1 MSDTILVRLRAIGA
15 KRFSSDMNEA
25 GDSAGRLGDKS
36 RRTSGGLAELSK
48 GSSSARSAVAALG
61 VVCGIAAGAQAMG
74 LLVQATGAG
83 VIALG
88 ALGVAAI
95 GAGAVL
101 MGFAAGATARF
112 KQMADVGGTSAN
124 LLKERFESFKT
135 LLSDELG
142 PAFDPVFRA
151 LASALRPLGQLVR
164 AIAPAFRV
172 LGQAVADAVTQAA
185 GLLQG
190 FGPGLS
196 QLLRNVARL
205 VPVLVP
211 LFGQLVRVFL
221 VIANAAMP
229 YLIRGLQQLTTWL
242 SGLSS
247 GQITGAVAKSFQT
260 LADVFAVVVGI
271 VRIVGPI
278 LASLAS
284 GLRQVADGALPGV
297 VQGARGLR
305 EAFDA
310 IVASGALKTLATAIG
325 ATFGFI
331 ATVVGKV
338 FSELQKYGLLKPVI
352 VGIVA
357 ALTAWKAVQ
366 IALNIAM
373 MANPVGLLVVAIA
386 ALVVGVIYAY
396 RRFEGFRNAVNGAWG
411 VLKSVFGWIGRN
423 WKLLVSIIGG
433 PLAAVVV
440 LVASNFGRIKSAAT
454 SVVGFVRD
462 KFNAFVSFF
471 KGLPGRVAGAASSIG
486 KGIVD
491 GIVSAIKAAPNAIL
505 DALTSIVPD
514 KLKDAIGGVIG
525 GVGGAAAKVIPGL
538 ATGGLVTH
546 GGMALVGE
554 RGPELVT
561 LSAGAQVHSADSP
574 LTKAATAKTSPSPRP
589 RRDARQGATQGDRQ
603 PIVVQAMLPGGR
615 MLAEAITEVFL
626 DQQIGLA

>member
-1 MSDTILVRLRAIGA
+1 MGDTILVRLRAIGA
-15 KRFSSDMNEA
+15 QRFKKDMDGAGQSAEDLGKR
-25 GDSAGRLGDKS
+25 GDKGS
-36 RRTSGGLAELSK
+36 RGLDRL
-48 GSSSARSAVAALG
+48 GSSSVRASSALKALAVVA
-61 VVCGIAAGAQAMG
+61 GIAAGAQAMG

-124 LLKERFESFKT
+124 LLKERFGSFKT

-260 LADVFAVVVGI
+260 LADVFSVLVGI

-357 ALTAWKAVQ
+357 ALTAWKTVQ

-396 RRFEGFRNAVNGAWG
+396 RRFEGFRNAVDGAWG
-411 VLKSVFGWIGRN
+411 VLKSVFGWVGRN

-462 KFNAFVSFF
+462 KFNAFVSFIKGIPGRIADVG
-471 KGLPGRVAGAASSIG
+471 KGLFNGFLEAARSAFNGIASIWNSSVGKLNFKIPDWVPG
-486 KGIVD
+486 
-491 GIVSAIKAAPNAIL
+491 
-505 DALTSIVPD
+505 
-514 KLKDAIGGVIG
+514 IGGKTFGVPTIPALAAG
-525 GVGGAAAKVIPGL
+525 GIITSP
-538 ATGGLVTH
+538 
-546 GGMALVGE
+546 GMALVGE
-554 RGPELVT
+554 RGPEIVT
-561 LSAGAQVHSADSP
+561 LDAGAQVHPAGSAM
-574 LTKAATAKTSPSPRP
+574 TKAATARP
-589 RRDARQGATQGDRQ
+589 ARSQGAARQASPDGRVRDRFLQ
-603 PIVVQAMLPGGR
+603 KIQLMVPDGR
-615 MLAEAITEVFL
+615 VLAELVAETYE
-626 DQQIGLA
+626 DDGLAIA